1 VSPRREHRALLTPRM
16 IKAARALCGLDQ
28 SHLAVLAGV
37 SKKTIAVVESARPS
51 RVDARRR
58 AVLEKIRQRLETE
71 FDLEFIFAD
80 ESTGA
85 GLRVR
90 KRGRC

>member
-1 VSPRREHRALLTPRM
+1 M
-16 IKAARALCGLDQ
+16 IKAARALIGLEQ

-37 SKKTIAVVESARPS
+37 SKKTIAVVESSLPS
-51 RVDARRR
+51 IVDARRR
-58 AVLEKIRQRLETE
+58 AVLEKIRHRLETE

-85 GLRVR
+85 GLRIR
-90 KRGRC
+90 KRGGY